1 MDGPDFLAHH
11 DAVWSAPPATW
22 DAAAFIGNGL
32 LGALIYTNGANELC
46 WGVSRI
52 DVTEQRDDP
61 NPMFRQPRVP
71 IGRIALLPSAGLPAD
86 PPGLSS
92 GTPRP
97 AAPSSPTAAKKP
109 SPIRSP
115 RKSSFLA
122 APAPESDFVHD
133 RKKSPADCSGT
144 LSTCCFLVG
153 NPIAY
158 H

>member
-11 DAVWSAPPATW
+11 NAVWSAPPATW

-92 GTPRP
+92 GTPKP
-97 AAPSSPTAAKKP
+97 AAPSSLTAAKKP

-115 RKSSFLA
+115 RNSSFLA
-122 APAPESDFVHD
+122 APAPKSDFVHD
-133 RKKSPADCSGT
+133 RKKSPRGCSGT

>member
-1 MDGPDFLAHH
+1 MDWPDFLAHH

-71 IGRIALLPSAGLPAD
+71 IGRMALLPSAGLPAD
-86 PPGLSS
+86 PPGVSS

-97 AAPSSPTAAKKP
+97 AAPSSPNAAKTPPGSDPPENPVFYQPPPKNR
-109 SPIRSP
+109 I
-115 RKSSFLA
+115 LA
-122 APAPESDFVHD
+122 VAERNRVNVAPKRLTNAVS
-133 RKKSPADCSGT
+133 
-144 LSTCCFLVG
+144 
-153 NPIAY
+153 
-158 H
+158 